1 MEYEEGTARL
11 PEIHRGMCMGRKY
24 MKSIAFAAAALVS
37 LSLAGC
43 GASESELPDLSGL
56 GDITVVAREEG
67 SGTRSEFETLVDT
80 AEEGA
85 NEVVLSTEQV
95 LELVSDDE
103 NAIGYVAFSAIG
115 DMSDV
120 TVLSVDGVACTA
132 DTIGDGDYPLGREYI
147 LAYSGTLSDLES
159 DFLTYVRS
167 AGQDIAA
174 QICTPVRSATVFL
187 SNGESGLITISGS
200 SSMETLITELIADY
214 QTYNP
219 NAEFEVSISDST
231 EGLNEAMRGECD
243 FAMSSRSLKSYEE
256 ELLEYKA
263 IAADGIAVVVNS
275 ENPLTDIST
284 KRLKSIYDGDVTA
297 WSDLQ

>member
-1 MEYEEGTARL
+1 MV
-11 PEIHRGMCMGRKY
+11 RKN
-24 MKSIAFAAAALVS
+24 MKNIALALAAVLS
-37 LSLAGC
+37 LSLTGC
-43 GASESELPDLSGL
+43 GAGESELPDLSSL
-56 GDITVVAREEG
+56 GEVTVVAREEG

-85 NEVVLSTEQV
+85 NQAALSTEQV
-95 LELVSDDE
+95 LELVSNDE
-103 NAIGYVAFSAIG
+103 NAIGYVAFSAIT
-115 DMSDV
+115 DASDV
-120 TVLSVDGVACTA
+120 TVLSVDGVSCTA
-132 DTIGDGDYPLGREYI
+132 DTIGDGDYPLSREYI
-147 LAYSGTLSDLES
+147 LAYSGTLSDLEN

-167 AGQDIAA
+167 AGQDIVAG
-174 QICTPVRSATVFL
+174 ICTPVRSSTVFL
-187 SNGESGLITISGS
+187 SGGESGTITISGS

-219 NAEFEVSISDST
+219 NAQFEVSISDST

-263 IAADGIAVVVNS
+263 IAADGIAIVVNPA
-275 ENPLTDIST
+275 NPLTDIST

-297 WSDLQ
+297 WADLQ